1 MSIRNLNRKINLMD
15 MKLRLFDF
23 ASPYAKEFNRIISK
37 PSVSNEELET
47 PIYYQKGNKLR

>member
-1 MSIRNLNRKINLMD
+1 MSIRNINRKINIMD

-23 ASPYAKEFNRIISK
+23 ASTYAKDFNRVISK
-37 PSVSNEELET
+37 QPVSNEELET

>member
-1 MSIRNLNRKINLMD
+1 MSIRNINRKINVMD

>member
-1 MSIRNLNRKINLMD
+1 MSIRNINRKINLMD

-37 PSVSNEELET
+37 PVSSNKELEIT
-47 PIYYQKGNKLR
+47 IYYQKGNKLR